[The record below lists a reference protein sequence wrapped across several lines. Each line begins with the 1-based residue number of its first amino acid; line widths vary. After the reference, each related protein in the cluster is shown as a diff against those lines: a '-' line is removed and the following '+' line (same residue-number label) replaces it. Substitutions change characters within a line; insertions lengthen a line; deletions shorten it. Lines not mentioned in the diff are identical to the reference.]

1 MPADREHV
9 RNRVLGLIGL
19 WLFLSGLLSA
29 LSFVEVALVGFAVLL
44 VAALVAGAVW
54 LLRSSEIP
62 WRLGELVVVVARAVR
77 RLGVRLDDLGIPL
90 RLKRLGIR
98 VGKTVAGVLTS
109 AGSPVRRLGLRV
121 RDLGVRQHAK
131 RLGVRARQGAAGVP
145 GRADVLL
152 RRGVRTYAIAV
163 YGLQRRT
170 AEALHAGSKLANGA
184 SRLTPRPA
192 GARRRALRL
201 NALGAQLRRRGEHE
215 QAAEQHRVALAI
227 VRDLGD
233 EQVEA
238 LTLNNLALALAQA
251 GAEEE
256 AVEHLE
262 HARVVLHEL
271 GDEEH
276 EGQVIANL
284 GLVHRRQGHSEEAVT
299 LLHEALEKLPREST
313 AYRQV
318 EEELVRAS

>member
-1 MPADREHV
+1 MPADREHR
-9 RNRVLGLIGL
+9 RNRMLGFLGL
-19 WLFLSGLLSA
+19 WLFVSGLLSA

-44 VAALVAGAVW
+44 AAGLAAGVVW

-62 WRLGELVVVVARAVR
+62 WRLGELVVVAGRAAR
-77 RLGVRLDDLGIPL
+77 RLGARVSDLGIPL
-90 RLKRLGIR
+90 HAKRLGIR
-98 VGKTVAGVLTS
+98 VGTTVAGLL
-109 AGSPVRRLGLRV
+109 VRAARAMRRVGLRA
-121 RDLGVRQHAK
+121 RDLALRQRVK
-131 RLGVRARQGAAGVP
+131 GLGVRAWRRAANGP
-145 GRADVLL
+145 GRAGVLL
-152 RRGVRTYAIAV
+152 ERGIRAYAIAF
-163 YGLQRRT
+163 YGLQGWT
-170 AEALHAGSKLANGA
+170 AQALDRG
-184 SRLTPRPA
+184 SRLMPRPV
-192 GARRRALRL
+192 GARRRALHL

-238 LTLNNLALALAQA
+238 LTLNNLALALAQV

-276 EGQVIANL
+276 EAQVIANL
-284 GLVHRRQGHSEEAVT
+284 GMVHRRQGHSEEAVT
-299 LLHEALEKLPREST
+299 LLHEALEKLPPEST